1 MQQPYPGS
9 YSTIL
14 ENGLRIFVEPLPDRP
29 LAIGIWVTVGSR
41 DEPSTLAGVSHFVEH
56 MVFKGTKRRTAF
68 QISEEVDALG
78 GYINALTHKEYT
90 LFHMDSLPQHL
101 EAALDILADLVT
113 APLFQSDHLLKEKG
127 VVLEEIRMVE
137 DDPQE
142 KVFDLFTEKI
152 WDHDH
157 PLSRPILGRPETI
170 LNLGRDGLL
179 SQHSYYHPKHLI
191 LTVAGEIKPEDVVRV
206 AREKLGDLP
215 AGPELLRRDPPAPKS
230 HFHLEDRD
238 SQQAHLCLG
247 TQGISRHDERRFALE
262 VLNTI
267 LGGGMSSRLFKRI
280 REDLGLAYAVFSAIS
295 FYLDSGLFMVYIG
308 TEPRNARQAVE
319 IAHEEIARLT
329 REPVL
334 NETLRIAKEK
344 LKGNLL
350 LAMETS
356 NSRMVRLGVGEIYSA
371 HMPVEE
377 LTAKIEAVTAED
389 ILEIARALFSGNNLS
404 LCMVGPERELA
415 SLEKVLG

>member
-9 YSTIL
+9 YKTSL
-14 ENGLRIFVEPLPDRP
+14 ENGLRVLVEPLPDRP
-29 LAIGIWVTVGSR
+29 LALGIWATVGSR
-41 DEPSTLAGVSHFVEH
+41 DETKERAGVAHFLEH

-68 QISEEVDALG
+68 QVSEEVDALG

-101 EAALDILADLVT
+101 EASLDILTDLVK
-113 APLFQSDHLLKEKG
+113 APLFQPEDILKEKG

-170 LNLGRDGLL
+170 LNLSREGLL
-179 SQHSYYHPKHLI
+179 SQHAYYHPQNLI
-191 LTVAGEIKPEDVVRV
+191 LTAAGEIKPEEVVRV

-215 AGPELLRRDPPAPKS
+215 VGSELPGRRPPLPRA
-230 HFHLEDRD
+230 HFYLEDRD
-238 SQQAHLCLG
+238 SKQAHLCLG
-247 TQGISRHDERRFALE
+247 TQSISRHDERRFALD
-262 VLNTI
+262 VLNTV

-280 REDLGLAYAVFSAIS
+280 REDLGLAYAVFSAS
-295 FYLDSGLFMVYIG
+295 SSYLDSGLFMVYIG

-319 IAHEEIARLT
+319 IAQEEIERLT
-329 REPVL
+329 REPVPA
-334 NETLRIAKEK
+334 ETLRIAKEK

-356 NSRMVRLGVGEIYSA
+356 NSRMVRLGVGEIYSG

-389 ILEIARALFSGNNLS
+389 ILGIARALFSQNNLS
-404 LCMVGPERELA
+404 LCMIGPEREL
-415 SLEKVLG
+415 SRLEKVFS